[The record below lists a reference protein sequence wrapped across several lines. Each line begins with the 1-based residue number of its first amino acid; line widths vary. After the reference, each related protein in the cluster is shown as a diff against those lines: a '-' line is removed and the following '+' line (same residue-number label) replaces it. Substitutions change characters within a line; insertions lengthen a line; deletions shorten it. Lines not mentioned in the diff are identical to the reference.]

1 MEQSLQVTG
10 ETLAWKQIA
19 RDTNGRIIGDREV
32 LVFPERIRQEA
43 DDYVA
48 FLRRSGADLRG
59 SVLSEIEANKLKINS
74 LLQEV
79 RTARSSEEVQV
90 LSQQLNGAVELSK
103 YLEMIYRTV
112 SIPVDGAVLIQ
123 QHETRPGQHEEVYSA
138 MFARHGGAG
147 PLRTRSFVGREGLVD
162 FLRNDLHISD
172 RAIDEAWKDFELNK
186 SGSIPNVRVTYYDLI
201 HLGLA

>member
-1 MEQSLQVTG
+1 MEQTLPVKG
-10 ETLAWKQIA
+10 EALTWKQAA
-19 RDTNGRIIGDREV
+19 RDTNGRIIADREV
-32 LVFPERIRQEA
+32 PVFPERVRQEA

-79 RTARSSEEVQV
+79 RTTRSSEEVQV
-90 LSQQLNGAVELSK
+90 ISQQLNAAVELPK

-112 SIPVDGAVLIQ
+112 SIPVDGAVLMQ
-123 QHETRPGQHEEVYSA
+123 QHEIRPGQREEVYNV
-138 MFARHGGAG
+138 MFARDGGAG
-147 PLRTRSFVGREGLVD
+147 PLRTRLFVGREGLVD
-162 FLRNDLHISD
+162 FLRNDLHINE
-172 RAIDEAWKDFELNK
+172 RAIDEAWKEFERNK
-186 SGSIPNVRVTYYDLI
+186 SASIPNVRLTYYDLV